1 MKQEKQTP
9 SEIYDLITTVQQVEK
24 VGGFIINYER
34 EFTNFQEIE
43 YFESNL
49 TSSYTKFLTDIFQL
63 KYGIITREII
73 ECFGVSLKKTKDEFK
88 LSYSSTVKEIKIT
101 ENDSIYIRTP
111 MSKKDIRLMIDK
123 LVKIIDPI
131 SVEHKYGKDEK
142 LLDVYED
149 GYYLGS
155 GKKPNDVPK
164 FIQSFIESTI
174 KKEENDDLP
183 F

>member
-1 MKQEKQTP
+1 MKKEIQTP
-9 SEIYDLITTVQQVEK
+9 SEIYDLITAVQQVEK
-24 VGGFIINYER
+24 VGGFIILHEYE
-34 EFTNFQEIE
+34 FAKNNEIE

-88 LSYSSTVKEIKIT
+88 MSYSSTVKEIKIT
-101 ENDSIYIRTP
+101 ETDSIYIRTP
-111 MSKKDIRLMIDK
+111 MSKKDIRSMIDK
-123 LVKIIDPI
+123 LVKLIDSI
-131 SVEHKYGKDEK
+131 TVEHKYGKDEK
-142 LLDVYED
+142 LLGLYED
-149 GYYLGS
+149 AFFLGS
-155 GKKPNDVPK
+155 GKKPHDTPK
-164 FIQSFIESTI
+164 FIESFIESTI

>member
-1 MKQEKQTP
+1 MIQEKQTP

-24 VGGFIINYER
+24 VGGFIILHEYE
-34 EFTNFQEIE
+34 FAKNNEIE

-101 ENDSIYIRTP
+101 ESDSIYIRTP

-123 LVKIIDPI
+123 LVKLIDSI
-131 SVEHKYGKDEK
+131 TVEHKYGKDEK
-142 LLDVYED
+142 LLGLYED
-149 GYYLGS
+149 AFFLGS
-155 GKKPNDVPK
+155 GRKPHETK
-164 FIQSFIESTI
+164 LIQSYIESTI